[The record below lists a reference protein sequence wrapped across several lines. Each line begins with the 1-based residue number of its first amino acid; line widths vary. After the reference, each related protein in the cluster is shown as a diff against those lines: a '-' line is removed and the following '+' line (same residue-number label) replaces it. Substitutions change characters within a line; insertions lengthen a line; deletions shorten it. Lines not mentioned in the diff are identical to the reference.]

1 MSEDCYNC
9 DTLRNKEPYMLVRQK
24 SVFGALCVALSLAAP
39 PLALAA
45 DVAGAILD
53 QGGQPVAGISISAQE
68 EGAKTSIQANTD
80 AHGHYRI
87 IGLAP
92 GIYAFKLDP
101 GKKGFKAGTAVSYVG
116 GRGLSVDWRVSP
128 GGDAIAAAK
137 EGVQNDF
144 LAADPF
150 GMSMGEFASVV
161 TLGVGVVGAGVVGG
175 YGAAGGFSGP
185 SASPK
190 SGPPVGTSSSM

>member
-39 PLALAA
+39 ALVLAA

-80 AHGHYRI
+80 AHGRYRI

-128 GGDAIAAAK
+128 
-137 EGVQNDF
+137 
-144 LAADPF
+144 
-150 GMSMGEFASVV
+150 
-161 TLGVGVVGAGVVGG
+161 
-175 YGAAGGFSGP
+175 
-185 SASPK
+185 
-190 SGPPVGTSSSM
+190 